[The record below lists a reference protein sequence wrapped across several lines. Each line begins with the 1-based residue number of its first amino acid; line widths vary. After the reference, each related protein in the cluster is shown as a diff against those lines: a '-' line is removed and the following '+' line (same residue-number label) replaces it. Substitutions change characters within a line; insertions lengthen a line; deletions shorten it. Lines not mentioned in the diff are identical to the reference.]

1 MPRTLRFLIRLA
13 LLPLLLSSAS
23 AVMAQTDNSKAA
35 RFYEDALGRY
45 ERRDLPGAIIQL
57 KNALQIDKTLLP
69 VHVLLGKALL
79 LNGEAANAEIEL
91 TEALRLGVNR
101 AEVVVALAQSLA
113 AQGKQAQ
120 IFDDSR
126 LKAAGLPT
134 HVQLQLLLV
143 RAAAA
148 SDTGDVRNASKMI
161 LEARALDPKDVGSWL
176 AEVPLRI
183 RAGQFIEA
191 LATAEQ
197 ALKLAPELSEAHY
210 QKGAVLHVQGQTQAA
225 LTAYEQALKL
235 DSGHVEA
242 RLARAGIWVDLG
254 RDKDAQA
261 DLKELQLLA
270 PDDPRSVYLG
280 ALLAERAGD
289 VAGAQAALK
298 NVTELLDPVPMEF
311 IRYRSQALMLNGLAH
326 YGLGEPEKAKP
337 YLEYALRQQANSPLA
352 KLLAKIYLAES
363 NMNRAAEVLEGYLK
377 VHPGDGQALLMLAST
392 QMAQGRH
399 ARATAL
405 MQEALRAKDSPEFRA
420 SLGLS
425 LMQGG
430 QNANAMDELEKAF
443 KTNPKQAYAG
453 LALVTLHLRSG
464 QTAKA
469 LAVAQSLVKLNPGNP
484 SALLVLGLAKTRVAD
499 YVGARSAFEQTLKID
514 AKLTE
519 AKLGLVSVEI
529 ATRAFDAA
537 DKRLSDILKTDER
550 NVDALF
556 DMAVLNEMRG
566 RDDEAL
572 RWLEKASESS
582 GLRDTR
588 ANFALVAWHL
598 RKGQAG
604 KALDAAKQLLG
615 KAPDDMQV
623 LQTYARAQIANNDL
637 VGART
642 SLTNASRRAAFEA
655 PAQVEIARLQLR
667 AKDPAGAAYSLDK
680 ALTAQPDQLPALTL
694 MTALELQQGEPAK
707 AERRARQII
716 QSWPNLAVG
725 YSLLADVAAS
735 RGQAAAALESLR
747 RAHEVE
753 PSSDTLLRLFQSLAR
768 QDGGKPAIDLA
779 ERWLAT
785 HPKDLQV
792 YRALADAQARAGNF
806 TAARRAYEAALKLRP
821 NDPDLL
827 NNLANALLRLKD
839 PSALKVAEQALSLNP
854 RNPLLVDTAGWANHL
869 AGNKDR
875 ALQLLR
881 DALLRQPANPE
892 IRYHLAAVLAQAGR
906 KAEARTELTQAL
918 KAGSNFESAADAEK
932 LRDTLR

>member
-1 MPRTLRFLIRLA
+1 MPRTPWFLIRLA
-13 LLPLLLSSAS
+13 LLPLLLSSTGVLALPDS
-23 AVMAQTDNSKAA
+23 GKAA

-69 VHVLLGKALL
+69 VHVLLGKSLL
-79 LNGEAANAEIEL
+79 LSGEAANAEIEL

-113 AQGKQAQ
+113 AQGKPAQ
-120 IFDDSR
+120 IFEDTR
-126 LKAAGLPT
+126 LTPAGLPAG
-134 HVQLQLLLV
+134 VQLQLLLV

-148 SDTGDVRNASKMI
+148 SDTGDVRTAAKI
-161 LEARALDPKDVGSWL
+161 IQEARALDPKDVGSWL

-183 RAGQFIEA
+183 RAGQFAEA
-191 LATAEQ
+191 QAAAEQ

-210 QKGAVLHVQGQTQAA
+210 QKGSALHVQGQIQAA
-225 LTAYEQALKL
+225 LSAYEQALKL

-242 RLARAGIWVDLG
+242 KLARAGIWVDLR
-254 RDKDAQA
+254 RDKDARA

-270 PDDPRSVYLG
+270 PDDPRGVYLG

-289 VAGAQAALK
+289 IAGARAALK
-298 NVTELLDPVPMEF
+298 NVTELLDPVPIEF

-326 YGLGEPEKAKP
+326 YGLGELEKAKP

-352 KLLAKIYLAES
+352 KLLAKIHLAEA

-425 LMQGG
+425 LMQSG
-430 QNANAMDELEKAF
+430 QNANATDELEKAF
-443 KTNPKQAYAG
+443 KDNPKQAYAG

-469 LAVAQSLVKLNPGNP
+469 LAVAQSLVTLNPGNP
-484 SALLVLGLAKTRVAD
+484 SALLVLGMAKTRAAD
-499 YVGARSAFEQTLKID
+499 YVGARGAFEKALKID

-519 AKLGLVSVEI
+519 GQLGLVRVEI
-529 ATRAFDAA
+529 ATAAFDAA
-537 DKRLSDILKTDER
+537 DKRLRDMLKTDQR
-550 NVDALF
+550 QVDALF
-556 DMAVLNEMRG
+556 EMALLNEVRG

-572 RWLEKASESS
+572 RWLEKAADYSS
-582 GLRDTR
+582 LRDTR

-598 RKGQAG
+598 RKGQAA

-615 KAPDDMQV
+615 KAPDDLQV
-623 LQTYARAQIANNDL
+623 LQTYARAQLANNDPA
-637 VGART
+637 GARA
-642 SLTNASRRAAFEA
+642 SLTKASRRAAFEA
-655 PAQVEIARLQLR
+655 PAQVEIARLQLQV
-667 AKDPAGAAYSLDK
+667 KDSQGAAYSLDK
-680 ALTAQPDQLPALTL
+680 ALIAQPEHLPALAL
-694 MTALELQQGEPAK
+694 MTALELQQGESAK

-716 QSWPNLAVG
+716 QSWPKLALG
-725 YSLLADVAAS
+725 YSLLADVALS
-735 RGQAAAALESLR
+735 RSQTTAALESLR

-753 PSSDTLLRLFQSLAR
+753 PSSDTLLRLFRSLAS
-768 QDGGKPAIDLA
+768 QDGGKPAIEVA
-779 ERWLAT
+779 ERWLNV
-785 HPKDLQV
+785 HPQDLPVQ
-792 YRALADAQARAGNF
+792 RALADAQARAGNF
-806 TAARRAYEAALKLRP
+806 TAARRAYDAALKLHP
-821 NDPDLL
+821 DDADLL
-827 NNLANALLRLKD
+827 NNLANVLLRLKD
-839 PSALKVAEQALSLNP
+839 PAALKVAEQALSLNP

-918 KAGSNFESAADAEK
+918 KVGSNFESGADAE
-932 LRDTLR
+932 TLRNTLK